1 MLFRSSKDE
10 HKDKIVKTSNIRIS
24 IGLNEEKMPA
34 RINWQ
39 AEDNPTHQGVQEC
52 KAMLLSLFDADHQE
66 TLKIDLWTTEM
77 QVNEMDRFVYQSLRG
92 IAETYFRATN
102 NKDLASDMQQFVR
115 YFGEQTEILPK
126 EK

>member
-1 MLFRSSKDE
+1 
-10 HKDKIVKTSNIRIS
+10 
-24 IGLNEEKMPA
+24 
-34 RINWQ
+34 
-39 AEDNPTHQGVQEC
+39 
-52 KAMLLSLFDADHQE
+52 MLLSLFDADHQE